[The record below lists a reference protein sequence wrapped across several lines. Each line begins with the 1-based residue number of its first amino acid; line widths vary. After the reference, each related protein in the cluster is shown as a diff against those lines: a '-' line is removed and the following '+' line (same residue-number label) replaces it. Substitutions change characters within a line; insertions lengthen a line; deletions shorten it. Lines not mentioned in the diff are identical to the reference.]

1 MTYEQYLNRTE
12 YAVKQL
18 FDSLSHY
25 QDLISESIS
34 PIITAEELDL
44 EQGFESEELSQSFND
59 FFDKNPEIKKQQELS
74 RSKFREYMNKNP
86 AHAIICGSILQVAHM
101 GISKFS
107 NYKGQCVVPVKN
119 KSCKFCIGR
128 LIKGVPIGLV
138 IYAGRNQYNHWDESP
153 HELTKGVFNI
163 LATSNNTT
171 DYKDPAFNIDLANID
186 VYSHN
191 ILSLLGWNSYNDYKN
206 DMLTISNDFDKQ

>member
-25 QDLISESIS
+25 QDLIGKSIS

-44 EQGFESEELSQSFND
+44 EHDFRSEDFFQSLND
-59 FFDKNPEIKKQQELS
+59 FLDDNPEIKKQQELS
-74 RSKFREYMNKNP
+74 KSKFREYMDKNP

-107 NYKGQCVVPVKN
+107 NYDEQCAIPVKN

-128 LIKGVPIGLV
+128 LIKGVPIGLI
-138 IYAGRNQYNHWDESP
+138 IYAGRNQYNHWDEKP
-153 HELTKGVFNI
+153 HELTEDIFDI
-163 LATSNNTT
+163 LATSNNATN
-171 DYKDPAFNIDLANID
+171 YKDPAFNINLANID

-191 ILSLLGWNSYNDYKN
+191 ILSLLGWVSYNDYKN
-206 DMLTISNDFDKQ
+206 DMLAISNCFK